1 MNQEEYIKQLEETN
15 RQLQEKLEKSEIHH
29 EVFIE
34 RPVYIYCSKSETD
47 HVTQTHYEVF
57 DHISFKNDK
66 GDNRIT
72 VRYVTKLKDVAVER
86 EMGFNSVD
94 YSQKEIWDEQKKEW
108 IGRPEIDLQITSQYV
123 SSTKRSLPMSV
134 RWTTDYM
141 NDFVNTQDLT
151 DVLLG
156 GIVEDMNKSCDD
168 YTEEI
173 VKSIVKPNVD
183 ECGRLVK
190 KPTKKEVA
198 KYSKKEKNSG
208 RK

>member
-29 EVFIE
+29 EVFVE
-34 RPVYIYCSKSETD
+34 RPVYIYCTKSETD

-72 VRYVTKLKDVAVER
+72 VRYVTKLKDVSENYTQR
-86 EMGFNSVD
+86 ET
-94 YSQKEIWDEQKKEW
+94 WDEQKQEW
-108 IGRPEIDLQITSQYV
+108 IGIPELDLQITSQFV
-123 SSTKRSLPMSV
+123 SSTSRSLPMSV
-134 RWTTDYM
+134 KWTTNFM
-141 NDFVNTQDLT
+141 NDFVNIQDLT
-151 DVLLG
+151 DVLVN
-156 GIVEDMNKSCDD
+156 GIVEDANSASDEF
-168 YTEEI
+168 TEEI
-173 VKSIVKPNVD
+173 MKSIVKPNVD

-198 KYSKKEKNSG
+198 KYTKKGKSRG